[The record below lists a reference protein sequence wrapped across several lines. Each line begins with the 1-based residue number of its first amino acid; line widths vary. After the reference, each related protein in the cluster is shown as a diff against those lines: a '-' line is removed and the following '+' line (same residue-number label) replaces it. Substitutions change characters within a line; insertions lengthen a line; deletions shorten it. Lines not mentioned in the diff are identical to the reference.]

1 MSITV
6 LHRRARRAAVALGLT
21 ATLALAGCSD
31 DDGDSPDATRAADAL
46 DRAVSNFSDEE
57 SGSYTFQLGDDSDPL
72 MRSTGEFDLDDD
84 VATVDLTLS
93 NGDRRVR
100 SEQVRLGQQ
109 RWYRTSKKDDTAPT
123 GCWRKGSPPRGANL
137 ASIPLTGSAGP
148 YEAPPV
154 VGVVTT
160 ALGEEWVTEASTE
173 GSKSNTVKGTA
184 DLYAVASTLG
194 DAVAS
199 LGISAEDT
207 SGRVDVT
214 FLLDGEDVMAWS
226 TDLVTVLKG
235 LSDAGVKLDAD
246 TQRLIESGTEVPVMA
261 GFSKLGDDV
270 DVEEPTPVC

>member
-6 LHRRARRAAVALGLT
+6 LHRRARRAALALGLT
-21 ATLALAGCSD
+21 ATLALTGCSD

-46 DRAVSNFSDEE
+46 DQAVSNFSAEE

-72 MRSTGEFDLDDD
+72 MRSSGEFDLEDD

-93 NGDRRVR
+93 NGQRRQR
-100 SEQVRLGQQ
+100 SQQVRLGER
-109 RWYRTSKKDDTAPT
+109 RWFRTAKRNDAAPA
-123 GCWRKGSPPRGANL
+123 GCWRTGSPPRGANL
-137 ASIPLTGSAGP
+137 AGIPLTGSAGP
-148 YEAPPV
+148 FVAPPV

-160 ALGEEWVTEASTE
+160 AVGEEWVTEASTE

-194 DAVAS
+194 NAVAS

-214 FLLDGEDVMAWS
+214 FLLDGDNVMAWS

-235 LSDAGVKLDAD
+235 LSDAGVKLDGD
-246 TQRLIESGTEVPVMA
+246 TQRLVESGAEVPVMA